1 MYEYSLQQ
9 WMMFFFIYCF
19 LGWVWESCY
28 VSAKKRKWVNRGF
41 LHGAWLPIYG
51 SGAIAVLLLTLPVKE
66 NLFAVYVV
74 GMIGA
79 TILEYITGAVMERI
93 FHVRYWDYSNQ
104 KWNLHGY
111 ICLTSSVAW
120 GFFSV
125 GLIRYI
131 HHPIEDLVEKM
142 PEVVLVLLDG
152 ILLAAFCVD
161 TVMSVREAFDLKA
174 IILAE
179 KEKELQL
186 LQRSLAVV
194 AENLEERSQRIRE
207 ELEEGSQKL
216 REGLEESS
224 QRLHDSIH
232 NRRMEEREKLLLLK
246 TELEQR
252 RELLNQ
258 ASEKRYKNARRIL
271 RRNPGTTFQKVSLFH
286 DFFVDKTGKLR

>member
-51 SGAIAVLLLTLPVKE
+51 SGAIAVLFITLPVKE
-66 NLFAVYVV
+66 KLLAVYFA

-79 TILEYITGAVMERI
+79 TILEYVTGAVMERI
-93 FHVRYWDYSNQ
+93 FHVKYWDYSNQ
-104 KWNLHGY
+104 KCNLHGY
-111 ICLTSSVAW
+111 ICLSSSIAW

-131 HHPIEDLVEKM
+131 HHPIEELVQKM
-142 PEVVLVLLDG
+142 PEWALILLDG

-161 TVMSVREAFDLKA
+161 TVTSVREAFDLKA

-186 LQRSLAVV
+186 LQRSLALV
-194 AENLEERSQRIRE
+194 AESLEE
-207 ELEEGSQKL
+207 K
-216 REGLEESS
+216 S
-224 QRLHDSIH
+224 QRLHDSIR
-232 NRRMEEREKLLLLK
+232 NRKMEEREKLLLLK

-252 RELLNQ
+252 RELLKQ

-271 RRNPGTTFQKVSLFH
+271 KRNPGTTFHKVSVFH
-286 DFFVDKTGKLR
+286 DFFIDKTGKLR